1 MRGFISRYLKFVKS
15 QIEPSPSELKGLFI
29 LIFMALLGIGYD
41 YHQKITSPVAN
52 IKEAGESE
60 VLRDTVRDTLR
71 EREIFVVERRKFYK
85 RKPLR
90 EGEKINI
97 NKASIS
103 ELTRLPGVG
112 PRIAERIYEYRKQ
125 VGKFKSVEEL
135 LNVKGIGPKKLE
147 KMRPYITL

>member
-41 YHQKITSPVAN
+41 YYQKITSPVAN
-52 IKEAGESE
+52 IKEASESE
-60 VLRDTVRDTLR
+60 VLRDTLR

>member
-1 MRGFISRYLKFVKS
+1 MRGFISRYLKFIKS

-29 LIFMALLGIGYD
+29 LIFIALLGIGYD
-41 YHQKITSPVAN
+41 YYQKITSPVAN
-52 IKEAGESE
+52 IKEAGETE
-60 VLRDTVRDTLR
+60 VLRDTLR
-71 EREIFVVERRKFYK
+71 ESEIFVVERRKFYK
-85 RKPLR
+85 GKPLR

-103 ELTRLPGVG
+103 ELTRIPGVG

>member
-29 LIFMALLGIGYD
+29 LIFIALLGIGYD
-41 YHQKITSPVAN
+41 YYQKITSPVAN
-52 IKEAGESE
+52 IKEAGEME
-60 VLRDTVRDTLR
+60 VLRDTLR
-71 EREIFVVERRKFYK
+71 EREIFVAERRSFYK

>member
-29 LIFMALLGIGYD
+29 LIFIALLGIGYD
-41 YHQKITSPVAN
+41 YYQKITSPVAN

-60 VLRDTVRDTLR
+60 VLRDTLR
-71 EREIFVVERRKFYK
+71 EREILVVERRSFYK

-103 ELTRLPGVG
+103 ELTRIPGVG

>member
-29 LIFMALLGIGYD
+29 LIFIALLGIGYD
-41 YHQKITSPVAN
+41 YYQKITSPVAN

-60 VLRDTVRDTLR
+60 VLKDTLR

-103 ELTRLPGVG
+103 ELTRIPGVG
-112 PRIAERIYEYRKQ
+112 PKIAERIYEYRKQ
-125 VGKFKSVEEL
+125 VGKFKSIEEL

>member
-1 MRGFISRYLKFVKS
+1 MRGFISRYLKFIKS

-29 LIFMALLGIGYD
+29 LIFIALLGIGYD
-41 YHQKITSPVAN
+41 YYQKITSPLAN

-60 VLRDTVRDTLR
+60 VLRDTVR
-71 EREIFVVERRKFYK
+71 EREIFVVERRSFYK

>member
-29 LIFMALLGIGYD
+29 LIFIALLGIGYD
-41 YHQKITSPVAN
+41 YYQKITSPVAN
-52 IKEAGESE
+52 IKEAGE
-60 VLRDTVRDTLR
+60 
-71 EREIFVVERRKFYK
+71 

-112 PRIAERIYEYRKQ
+112 PRIAEKIYEYRKQ
-125 VGKFKSVEEL
+125 VGKFKSIEEL

>member
-41 YHQKITSPVAN
+41 YYQKITSPVAN

-60 VLRDTVRDTLR
+60 VLRDTLR
-71 EREIFVVERRKFYK
+71 ESEIFVVERRKFYK

-112 PRIAERIYEYRKQ
+112 PKIAERIYEYRKQ

>member
-41 YHQKITSPVAN
+41 YYQKITSPVAN

-60 VLRDTVRDTLR
+60 VLRDTVR
-71 EREIFVVERRKFYK
+71 ESEIFVVERRKFYK

>member
-1 MRGFISRYLKFVKS
+1 MRGFISRYLKFIKS

-29 LIFMALLGIGYD
+29 LIFIALLGIGYD
-41 YHQKITSPVAN
+41 YYQKISSPVAN
-52 IKEAGESE
+52 IKEAGETQ
-60 VLRDTVRDTLR
+60 VLRDTLR
-71 EREIFVVERRKFYK
+71 EREIFVVERRSFYK

>member
-29 LIFMALLGIGYD
+29 LIFIALLGIGYE
-41 YHQKITSPVAN
+41 YYQKITSPVAN
-52 IKEAGESE
+52 IKEAGETE
-60 VLRDTVRDTLR
+60 VLRDTVR
-71 EREIFVVERRKFYK
+71 ESEIFVVERRSFYK

>member
-29 LIFMALLGIGYD
+29 LIFIALLGIGYD
-41 YHQKITSPVAN
+41 YYQKITSPVAK

-60 VLRDTVRDTLR
+60 VLRDTLR

-97 NKASIS
+97 NKASVS

>member
-29 LIFMALLGIGYD
+29 LIFIALLGIGYD
-41 YHQKITSPVAN
+41 YYQKITSPVAK

-60 VLRDTVRDTLR
+60 VLKDTLR
-71 EREIFVVERRKFYK
+71 ESEIFVVERRKFYK

>member
-29 LIFMALLGIGYD
+29 LIFIALLGIGYD
-41 YHQKITSPVAN
+41 YYQKITSPVAN

-60 VLRDTVRDTLR
+60 VLRDTLRDTLR

>member
-15 QIEPSPSELKGLFI
+15 QIEPSPSELKGLII
-29 LIFMALLGIGYD
+29 LIFIALLGIGYD
-41 YHQKITSPVAN
+41 YYQKITSPVAN

-60 VLRDTVRDTLR
+60 VLRDTLR
-71 EREIFVVERRKFYK
+71 ESEIFVVERKNFYK

-112 PRIAERIYEYRKQ
+112 PRIAEKIYEYRKQ

>member
-1 MRGFISRYLKFVKS
+1 MRGFISRYLKFLKS

-29 LIFMALLGIGYD
+29 LIFIALLGIGYD
-41 YHQKITSPVAN
+41 YYQKISSPVAN

-60 VLRDTVRDTLR
+60 VLKDTLR

-135 LNVKGIGPKKLE
+135 LNVKGIGLKKLE

>member
-29 LIFMALLGIGYD
+29 LIFIALLGIGYD
-41 YHQKITSPVAN
+41 YYQKITSPVAN

-60 VLRDTVRDTLR
+60 VLRDTLR
-71 EREIFVVERRKFYK
+71 ESEIFVVERRKFYK

-103 ELTRLPGVG
+103 ELTKLPSVG

-125 VGKFKSVEEL
+125 VGKFKSIEEL

>member
-29 LIFMALLGIGYD
+29 LIFIALLGIGYD
-41 YHQKITSPVAN
+41 YYQKITSPVAN

-60 VLRDTVRDTLR
+60 VLRDTLR
-71 EREIFVVERRKFYK
+71 ESKIFVVERRKFYK

-103 ELTRLPGVG
+103 ELTRIPGVG

>member
-29 LIFMALLGIGYD
+29 LIFIALLGIGYD
-41 YHQKITSPVAN
+41 YYQKITSPVAN
-52 IKEAGESE
+52 IKETDESE
-60 VLRDTVRDTLR
+60 VLMDTLR
-71 EREIFVVERRKFYK
+71 ESKIFVVERRKFYK

-97 NKASIS
+97 NKASIP
-103 ELTRLPGVG
+103 ELTRIPGVG

>member
-29 LIFMALLGIGYD
+29 LIFIALLGIGYD

-60 VLRDTVRDTLR
+60 VLRDTVR
-71 EREIFVVERRKFYK
+71 ESEIFVVERRKFYK

>member
-29 LIFMALLGIGYD
+29 LIFIALLGIGYD
-41 YHQKITSPVAN
+41 YYQKITSPLAN
-52 IKEAGESE
+52 IKEADESE
-60 VLRDTVRDTLR
+60 VLRDTVR
-71 EREIFVVERRKFYK
+71 EREIFVVERRSFYK